1 LESYL
6 DILICSVLAVSVLE
20 HNNFWDA
27 ASWAFGLVCLGL
39 ALLLPI
45 IFLVLFIRHR
55 GNLVNESVFAKY
67 GALYLDLKAY
77 SVLSLTFVFQML
89 MKRII
94 LVAAIMWMKHPVF
107 QIFVLMALVL
117 LVILYQIMNMPF
129 LKDH

>member
-1 LESYL
+1 MESYL
-6 DILICSVLAVSVLE
+6 DILISSVLAVSLLE

-27 ASWAFGLVCLGL
+27 ASWAFGLLCLGL

-45 IFLVLFIRHR
+45 IFLVLFIRHDKD
-55 GNLVNESVFAKY
+55 LTNESVFAKY

-94 LVAAIMWMKHPVF
+94 LVAVIMWMKHPVF

-117 LVILYQIMNMPF
+117 LVILYHMLNMPF